1 MIVGKQMRERDG
13 YYILNSSSRWFVQ
26 NQKMN
31 IENSAKLKQ
40 MTQLTINQQTNKQSV
55 QNLTRS

>member
-1 MIVGKQMRERDG
+1 
-13 YYILNSSSRWFVQ
+13 
-26 NQKMN
+26 MN
-31 IENSAKLKQ
+31 IENSAKPKQ